1 MDILKDILLPVILAV
16 IASGGFWAFLEK
28 CHGTKRAEHE
38 LLMGMARNMMMDQA
52 TKYLCR
58 GDWITRTEYDNLVK
72 YMYTPYAKAHGNH
85 GMDKVISDIDD
96 KLRIVNEPEPDGS
109 YYISSRDGGIAK

>member
-1 MDILKDILLPVILAV
+1 MEILKDIVLPVILAV

-28 CHGTKRAEHE
+28 VRGSKRAEHE

-52 TKYLCR
+52 TKYLNR
-58 GDWITRTEYDNLVK
+58 GDWITRVEYDNLVK

-85 GMDKVISDIDD
+85 GMDKVIADIDE
-96 KLRIVNEPEPDGS
+96 KLRIVNEPLPDGS
-109 YYISSRDGGIAK
+109 YYISSRDRGHC

>member
-1 MDILKDILLPVILAV
+1 MAILKDILLPVILAV

-28 CHGTKRAEHE
+28 CHGTKRAEHD

-52 TKYLCR
+52 TKYLSR
-58 GDWITRTEYDNLVK
+58 GNWITRVEYDNLVK

-85 GMDKVISDIDD
+85 GMDKVIADIDK
-96 KLRIVNEPEPDGS
+96 KLRIVNEPLPDGS
-109 YYISSRDGGIAK
+109 YYIPLETEGIIK

>member
-1 MDILKDILLPVILAV
+1 MDIVKDLLLPVALAV

-28 CHGTKRAEHE
+28 VRGSKRAEHE

-52 TKYLCR
+52 TKYLSR
-58 GDWITRTEYDNLVK
+58 GNWITCVEYDNLVK

-85 GMDKVISDIDD
+85 GMDKVIDDIDT
-96 KLRIVNEPEPDGS
+96 KLRIVNKPPIGDVTN
-109 YYISSRDGGIAK
+109 